1 MNKNI
6 IIVTGGAGFIGSN
19 LIELLTQKTNYQ
31 IISLDN
37 YTTGSKSNHILD
49 KNVLYLKGDTK
60 NFYKF
65 FRKKRNQIKVIFH
78 FGEFSRIHQSFAGV
92 NSCLNSNIIGTLK
105 VLQFC
110 LDNKIKIIYSAT
122 SASLGNNQ
130 QDQHLSPYSYS
141 KSINMNLIINLH
153 NWYKLQYEIIYFYNV
168 YGPRQISKSNM
179 AAVIGVFEN
188 QYINKM
194 PLTVVTPGTQKRR
207 FTHVKDTVSACYFAW
222 KKNKNKH
229 YAIASG
235 QSYSI
240 KTIAS
245 FFGNKIRFIKE
256 RRGERFKSEIIQNI
270 RGIKVNNLKGQI
282 DIKNYIS
289 NFIENN

>member
-1 MNKNI
+1 MKKNI
-6 IIVTGGAGFIGSN
+6 IVVTGGAGFIGSN
-19 LIELLTQKTNYQ
+19 LIELLSQKTNYQ

-37 YTTGSKSNHILD
+37 YTTGSKSNHILN
-49 KNVLYLKGDTK
+49 KKVLYLNGDTK
-60 NFYKF
+60 DFYKF
-65 FRKKRNQIKVIFH
+65 FKKKKNQIKVIFH
-78 FGEFSRIHQSFAGV
+78 FGEFSRIHQSFSSV
-92 NSCLNSNIIGTLK
+92 NSCFNSNIIGTSK

-141 KSINMNLIINLH
+141 KSTNMNLIINLH

-188 QYINKM
+188 QYINKI

-207 FTHVKDTVSACYFAW
+207 FTHVKDTVNACYFAW
-222 KKNKNKH
+222 KKNNNTH
-229 YAIASG
+229 YAIASA

-245 FFGNKIRFIKE
+245 FFGNKISFVKKRL
-256 RRGERFKSEIIQNI
+256 GERFKSEIIQNI
-270 RGIKVNNLKGQI
+270 RGIKVKNLRGRI
-282 DIKNYIS
+282 NIKDYIS
-289 NFIENN
+289 KFVENN

>member
-1 MNKNI
+1 MKKNI

-19 LIELLTQKTNYQ
+19 LIELLSQKTDYQ

-37 YTTGSKSNHILD
+37 YTTGSKSNHILN
-49 KNVLYLKGDTK
+49 KKVLYLNGDTK
-60 NFYKF
+60 DFYKF
-65 FRKKRNQIKVIFH
+65 FKKKKNQIKVIFH
-78 FGEFSRIHQSFAGV
+78 FGEFSRIHQSFSSV
-92 NSCLNSNIIGTLK
+92 NSCFNSNIIGTSK

-141 KSINMNLIINLH
+141 KSTNMNLIINLN

-168 YGPRQISKSNM
+168 YGPRQITKSNM

-188 QYINKM
+188 QYINKI

-207 FTHVKDTVSACYFAW
+207 FTHVKDTVNACYFAW
-222 KKNKNKH
+222 KKNNNTH
-229 YAIASG
+229 YAIASV

-245 FFGNKIRFIKE
+245 FFGNKISFIKK
-256 RRGERFKSEIIQNI
+256 RLGERFKSEIIQNI
-270 RGIKVNNLKGQI
+270 RGIKVKNLRGRI
-282 DIKNYIS
+282 NIKDYIS
-289 NFIENN
+289 NFVENN

>member
-1 MNKNI
+1 MKKNI

-19 LIELLTQKTNYQ
+19 LIELLSQKTDYQ

-37 YTTGSKSNHILD
+37 YTTGSKSNHILN
-49 KNVLYLKGDTK
+49 KKVLYLNGDTK
-60 NFYKF
+60 DFYKF
-65 FRKKRNQIKVIFH
+65 FKKKKNQIKVIFH
-78 FGEFSRIHQSFAGV
+78 FGEFSRIHQSFSSV
-92 NSCLNSNIIGTLK
+92 NSCFNSNIIGTSK

-141 KSINMNLIINLH
+141 KSTNMNLIINLN

-188 QYINKM
+188 QYINKI

-207 FTHVKDTVSACYFAW
+207 FTHVKDTVNACYFAW
-222 KKNKNKH
+222 KKNNNTH
-229 YAIASG
+229 YAIASV

-245 FFGNKIRFIKE
+245 FFGNKISFIKK
-256 RRGERFKSEIIQNI
+256 RLGERFKSEIIQNI
-270 RGIKVNNLKGQI
+270 RGIKVKNLRGRI
-282 DIKNYIS
+282 NIKDYIS
-289 NFIENN
+289 KFVENN